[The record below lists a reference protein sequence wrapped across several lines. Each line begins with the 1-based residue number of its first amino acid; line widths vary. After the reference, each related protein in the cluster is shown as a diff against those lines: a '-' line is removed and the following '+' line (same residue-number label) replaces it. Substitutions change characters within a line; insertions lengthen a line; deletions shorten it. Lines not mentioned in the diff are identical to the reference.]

1 MDAISKNAVNLG
13 SMLSNV
19 KAPIETAQASDA
31 NVVSKVASVP
41 LPKTNVRESSQ
52 EVRDAAEMA
61 MRDIQHFISS
71 QARSVRISKDETS
84 GHMIVQLVD
93 PDTGE
98 VIRTLPSEELLRL
111 ARSFEMLGNKM
122 VHQVA

>member
-1 MDAISKNAVNLG
+1 MDAISNNAVNLG
-13 SMLSNV
+13 SLLSNV
-19 KAPIETAQASDA
+19 KAPIETAQTSDA

-52 EVRDAAEMA
+52 EVRDAAESA
-61 MRDIQHFISS
+61 MKDIQHFISS

-93 PDTGE
+93 PDSGE

>member
-1 MDAISKNAVNLG
+1 MDAVSKNAVNLG
-13 SMLSNV
+13 SMLSSF
-19 KAPIETAQASDA
+19 KPPIESIPVSDA
-31 NVVSKVASVP
+31 KAVSKVASVP
-41 LPKTNVRESSQ
+41 LPKTNVKEASQ
-52 EVRDAAEMA
+52 EVRDAADTA
-61 MRDIQHFISS
+61 MKDIQHFISS

-84 GHMIVQLVD
+84 GHMVVQLVD

>member
-1 MDAISKNAVNLG
+1 MDAISKNAVNMG
-13 SMLSNV
+13 SLLSNV
-19 KAPIETAQASDA
+19 KAPIETVQTSDA

-52 EVRDAAEMA
+52 EVRDAAETA
-61 MRDIQHFISS
+61 MKDIQHFISS

>member
-1 MDAISKNAVNLG
+1 MDAISNNAVNLG
-13 SMLSNV
+13 SLLSNV
-19 KAPIETAQASDA
+19 KAPIETAQTSDA

-52 EVRDAAEMA
+52 EVRDAAETA
-61 MRDIQHFISS
+61 MKDIQHFISS
-71 QARSVRISKDETS
+71 QASSVRISKDETS

-93 PDTGE
+93 PNSGE

>member
-1 MDAISKNAVNLG
+1 MDAISNNAVNLG
-13 SMLSNV
+13 SLLSNV
-19 KAPIETAQASDA
+19 KAHVETASASDA
-31 NVVSKVASVP
+31 KAVSKVASVP
-41 LPKTNVRESSQ
+41 LPTSNVKEASQ
-52 EVRDAAEMA
+52 EVRNAAETA
-61 MRDIQHFISS
+61 MKDIQHFISS
-71 QARSVRISKDETS
+71 QASSVRIHKDETS

-98 VIRTLPSEELLRL
+98 VVRTLPSEELLRL

>member
-1 MDAISKNAVNLG
+1 MDAISNNSVNLG
-13 SMLSNV
+13 SLLSIV
-19 KAPIETAQASDA
+19 KAPVETAANSDA
-31 NVVSKVASVP
+31 KAVSKVASVP
-41 LPKTNVRESSQ
+41 LPKTNVKESSQ
-52 EVRDAAEMA
+52 EARDAAETA
-61 MRDIQHFISS
+61 MKDIQHFISS

>member
-1 MDAISKNAVNLG
+1 MDAISNKVVSLG
-13 SMLSNV
+13 SVFSNI
-19 KAPIETAQASDA
+19 KAPVETAPVSDA
-31 NVVSKVASVP
+31 EAVSRVASVP
-41 LPKTNVRESSQ
+41 LPQTNVKESSQ
-52 EVRDAAEMA
+52 ELRDAAESA
-61 MRDIQHFISS
+61 MKDIQHFISS

-93 PDTGE
+93 PGTGE

>member
-1 MDAISKNAVNLG
+1 MDAISNNAVNLG
-13 SMLSNV
+13 SLLSNV
-19 KAPIETAQASDA
+19 KAPIETAQTSDA
-31 NVVSKVASVP
+31 KVVSKVASVP
-41 LPKTNVRESSQ
+41 LPKTNVKESSQ
-52 EVRDAAEMA
+52 EVRDAAETA
-61 MRDIQHFISS
+61 MKDIQHFISS

>member
-1 MDAISKNAVNLG
+1 MDAISFNAVKPGLF
-13 SMLSNV
+13 V
-19 KAPIETAQASDA
+19 AETKAPESNLNAGAVA
-31 NVVSKVASVP
+31 VSKVASVP
-41 LPKTNVRESSQ
+41 LPKSDVVESSKDLK
-52 EVRDAAEMA
+52 DAAESA

>member
-1 MDAISKNAVNLG
+1 MDAISNSAINLG

-19 KAPIETAQASDA
+19 KPPVEASQTTDA
-31 NVVSKVASVP
+31 KAVSKVASVP
-41 LPKTNVRESSQ
+41 LPKTNVKESSQ
-52 EVRDAAEMA
+52 ELRDTAEAAMK
-61 MRDIQHFISS
+61 DIQHFISS
-71 QARSVRISKDETS
+71 QASSVRISKDQTS
-84 GHMIVQLVD
+84 GHMVVQLVD
-93 PDTGE
+93 PGTGE

>member
-1 MDAISKNAVNLG
+1 MDAISNNAVNLG
-13 SMLSNV
+13 SLLSNV
-19 KAPIETAQASDA
+19 KAPVDTAQTSDA
-31 NVVSKVASVP
+31 KVVSKVASVP
-41 LPKTNVRESSQ
+41 LPKTNVKESSQ
-52 EVRDAAEMA
+52 EVRDAAETA
-61 MRDIQHFISS
+61 MKDIQHFISS

>member
-1 MDAISKNAVNLG
+1 MDAISNNAVNLG
-13 SMLSNV
+13 SLLSNV
-19 KAPIETAQASDA
+19 KAPVETTQLSDA
-31 NVVSKVASVP
+31 KAVSKVASVP

-52 EVRDAAEMA
+52 EVRDAAETA
-61 MRDIQHFISS
+61 MKDIQHFISS

>member
-13 SMLSNV
+13 SLLSNV
-19 KAPIETAQASDA
+19 KPPVEYTQNTDA
-31 NVVSKVASVP
+31 KAVSKVASVP

-52 EVRDAAEMA
+52 EVRDAAEAA
-61 MRDIQHFISS
+61 MKDIQHFISS

-122 VHQVA
+122 VHQTA

>member
-13 SMLSNV
+13 SLLSNV
-19 KAPIETAQASDA
+19 KAPIETAQTSDA

-52 EVRDAAEMA
+52 EVRDAAETA

>member
-1 MDAISKNAVNLG
+1 MDAISNKAVSLG
-13 SMLSNV
+13 AMLSKIKSPV
-19 KAPIETAQASDA
+19 EAAPISDA
-31 NVVSKVASVP
+31 EVVSKVASVP
-41 LPKTNVRESSQ
+41 LPKTNVKESSQ
-52 EVRDAAEMA
+52 EVRDAADTA
-61 MRDIQHFISS
+61 MKDIQHFISS

-93 PDTGE
+93 PVSGE

>member
-1 MDAISKNAVNLG
+1 MDAISNNAVNLG
-13 SMLSNV
+13 SLLSNV
-19 KAPIETAQASDA
+19 KASVETAPTNDA
-31 NVVSKVASVP
+31 KAVSNVASVP
-41 LPKTNVRESSQ
+41 LPTSSVKEASQ
-52 EVRDAAEMA
+52 EVRNAAETA
-61 MRDIQHFISS
+61 MKDIQHFISS
-71 QARSVRISKDETS
+71 QASSVRIHKDESS

>member
-1 MDAISKNAVNLG
+1 MDAISNNAVNLG
-13 SMLSNV
+13 SLLSNV
-19 KAPIETAQASDA
+19 KTLVDTAQTSDA
-31 NVVSKVASVP
+31 KAVSKVASVP
-41 LPKTNVRESSQ
+41 LPKTNVKESSQ
-52 EVRDAAEMA
+52 EMREAAETA
-61 MRDIQHFISS
+61 MKDIQHFISS

-93 PDTGE
+93 PGSGE

>member
-1 MDAISKNAVNLG
+1 MDSVSNNTVNLG
-13 SMLSNV
+13 SMMSKI
-19 KAPIETAQASDA
+19 KAPVEVTPIRDA
-31 NVVSKVASVP
+31 EVVSKVASVP
-41 LPKTNVRESSQ
+41 LPKTNVKESSQ
-52 EVRDAAEMA
+52 ELKDAAETA
-61 MRDIQHFISS
+61 MKDIQHFISS

-93 PDTGE
+93 PGTGE

>member
-13 SMLSNV
+13 SLLSNV
-19 KAPIETAQASDA
+19 KAPIETAQTSDA
-31 NVVSKVASVP
+31 SVVSKVASVP

-52 EVRDAAEMA
+52 EVRDAAETA

>member
-1 MDAISKNAVNLG
+1 MDAISNNAVNLG

-19 KAPIETAQASDA
+19 RPPVEASNSSDA
-31 NVVSKVASVP
+31 NAVSKVASVP
-41 LPKTNVRESSQ
+41 LPKTNVKEASQ
-52 EVRDAAEMA
+52 ELRDAAETA
-61 MRDIQHFISS
+61 MKDIQHFISS
-71 QARSVRISKDETS
+71 QASSVRISKDQTS
-84 GHMIVQLVD
+84 GHMVVQLVD
-93 PDTGE
+93 PSTGE

>member
-13 SMLSNV
+13 SMLSSV
-19 KAPIETAQASDA
+19 KAPIETSQTSDA
-31 NVVSKVASVP
+31 SVVSKVASVP

-52 EVRDAAEMA
+52 EVRDAAETA

-98 VIRTLPSEELLRL
+98 VIRTLPSEELLRV

>member
-1 MDAISKNAVNLG
+1 MDAISKNAVSLG
-13 SMLSNV
+13 SMLSKI
-19 KAPIETAQASDA
+19 KAPVEAAPISDA
-31 NVVSKVASVP
+31 EVVSKVASVP

-52 EVRDAAEMA
+52 EVRDAAETA
-61 MRDIQHFISS
+61 MKDIQHFISS

-93 PDTGE
+93 PGTGE

>member
-19 KAPIETAQASDA
+19 KAPIETAPASDA

-52 EVRDAAEMA
+52 EVRDAAESA

>member
-1 MDAISKNAVNLG
+1 MDAISNNAVNLG
-13 SMLSNV
+13 SLLSNV

-52 EVRDAAEMA
+52 EVRDAAETA

>member
-1 MDAISKNAVNLG
+1 MEAITNNAVNLG
-13 SMLSNV
+13 PLLSKV
-19 KAPIETAQASDA
+19 KPQVETTHTNDA
-31 NVVSKVASVP
+31 KTVSKVASVP

-52 EVRDAAEMA
+52 ELRDAAESA
-61 MRDIQHFISS
+61 MKDIQHFISS
-71 QARSVRISKDETS
+71 QARSVRISKDEST
-84 GHMIVQLVD
+84 GHMVVQLVD
-93 PDTGE
+93 PDSGE

>member
-1 MDAISKNAVNLG
+1 MDPVTKISVNSAVYVPKQIPNEP
-13 SMLSNV
+13 
-19 KAPIETAQASDA
+19 APTKDA
-31 NVVSKVASVP
+31 EAVSKVASVP
-41 LPKTNVRESSQ
+41 VQPQASVKEFSQ
-52 EVRDAAEMA
+52 DVKQAAEKA
-61 MRDIQHFISS
+61 MVDIEHFISS
-71 QARSVRISKDETS
+71 QARSVRISKDSSS

-93 PDTGE
+93 PTSGE

>member
-19 KAPIETAQASDA
+19 KAPIETAPATDA

-52 EVRDAAEMA
+52 EVRDAAETA

>member
-1 MDAISKNAVNLG
+1 MDAISNNAVNLG
-13 SMLSNV
+13 SLLSTV
-19 KAPIETAQASDA
+19 KPPVENLQNSGAQA
-31 NVVSKVASVP
+31 VSKVASVP

-52 EVRDAAEMA
+52 EVRDAADAA
-61 MRDIQHFISS
+61 MKDIQHFISS

>member
-1 MDAISKNAVNLG
+1 MDAISNNAVNLG
-13 SMLSNV
+13 SLLSNV
-19 KAPIETAQASDA
+19 KAPVETTQMSDA
-31 NVVSKVASVP
+31 KAVSKVASVP

-52 EVRDAAEMA
+52 EVRDAAETA
-61 MRDIQHFISS
+61 MKDIQHFISS